1 MATIEITIPNGSVDR
16 IKSAYLKQEQR
27 RDETI
32 ESLTN
37 EEILELVQNDM
48 LEVVRSKVKKIERR
62 AAIENAQ
69 SELSNSDIFTG
80 E

>member
-1 MATIEITIPNGSVDR
+1 MATIEITIPDGNIGR

-27 RDETI
+27 KDDTI
-32 ESLTN
+32 ESITN
-37 EEILELVQNDM
+37 AQAIVLVKKDM
-48 LEVVRSKVKKIERR
+48 LDAVRDKVKKIERR

-69 SELSNSDIFTG
+69 ESLSSNDIFTG

>member
-1 MATIEITIPNGSVDR
+1 MATIEITIPDGNIGR

-27 RDETI
+27 RDDTI
-32 ESLTN
+32 ESITN
-37 EEILELVQNDM
+37 AQAITLVKKDM
-48 LEVVRSKVKKIERR
+48 LDAVRDKVKKIERR

-69 SELSNSDIFTG
+69 ESLSSNDIFIG